1 MLCRVHGIRT
11 QRYIPLP
18 LQREKSKAKGDV
30 IPSEE
35 GMQSWR
41 LNTVT
46 ADRSSY
52 RKPHL
57 AGERL
62 YQSFFN
68 RFDDGFRFG
77 VYCQFVIDA
86 VNM

>member
-1 MLCRVHGIRT
+1 MQGT
-11 QRYIPLP
+11 RYPNAEVYP
-18 LQREKSKAKGDV
+18 PSPFKGGRAKRKGDV

-57 AGERL
+57 AGGAAIPVFL
-62 YQSFFN
+62 
-68 RFDDGFRFG
+68 
-77 VYCQFVIDA
+77 
-86 VNM
+86 